1 MEKLNLKSLEMA
13 IATLD
18 EIILRYDN
26 ENFDNAIRDAVIQRF
41 EYTYSLAVN
50 MIWRYLKLN
59 LANIEDTLT
68 FNEIIREASKMGLLL
83 SNLEVWTIFRQKRN
97 LSSHTYNENVALDVV
112 SVVKDFQ
119 KEVHYLLNQLKKH
132 GQS

>member
-1 MEKLNLKSLEMA
+1 MA

>member
-1 MEKLNLKSLEMA
+1 MEKFNLKSLEMA